1 MAIKA
6 RIVSIQNSQKTVRV
20 NNVGDSLSTTKPV
33 TLKNQ
38 IQEIRSIE
46 DFGDVQEVN
55 VTTGATLVYNETIDK
70 YEVRPLELADL
81 GNLDGG
87 TF

>member
-6 RIVSIQNSQKTVRV
+6 RIVQNTSMVARV
-20 NNVGDSLSTTKPV
+20 NTTGDSLSAGKPV

-38 IQEIRSIE
+38 INEIRSIE
-46 DFGDVQEVN
+46 DFGDVEEVN
-55 VTTGATLVYNETIDK
+55 VVTGATLVYNSITDK
-70 YEVRPLELADL
+70 YEVRPFELSDL

>member
-1 MAIKA
+1 MALKA
-6 RIVSIQNSQKTVRV
+6 RIVQNTSMVARV
-20 NNVGDSLSTTKPV
+20 NTTGDSLSSARPV

-38 IQEIRSIE
+38 VKEIRSIE
-46 DFGDVQEVN
+46 DFGDVEEVN
-55 VTTGATLVYNETIDK
+55 VVTGATLVYNAITDK
-70 YEVRPLELADL
+70 YEVRPFEISDL